1 MTSALYLE
9 HYLDGLEHLPNELKR
24 NFTLMRDLDSRAQ
37 VLMKSIDEKANEF
50 MKQLANSKEN
60 FPDDVKKEK
69 LRAIQELFNK
79 AKEFGDDKVQLAIQ
93 TYELVDK
100 HIRRLDS
107 DLARFEGEIQDKT
120 LNAREKSEETV
131 TKKGGRKKVKDGK
144 SSAKKKRAH
153 SSEDEGRA
161 TGGSGAGASGSAAGN
176 TSTNGKGK
184 NTKKQKVNQEEKGRK
199 GNKKNAEL
207 DDSAQDGGHGTPHPS
222 DVLDMP
228 VDPNE
233 PTYCLCHQVSY
244 GEMIGCDN
252 PDCPIEW
259 FHFACVG
266 LTTKPK
272 GKWFCPKCSQDRKKK

>member
-9 HYLDGLEHLPNELKR
+9 HYLDSLEHLPIELQR

-37 VLMKSIDEKANEF
+37 TLMKNIDC
-50 MKQLANSKEN
+50 LANTYLKSQKNLNQEQNKEHL
-60 FPDDVKKEK
+60 DK
-69 LRAIQELFNK
+69 IQSLFNK
-79 AKEFGDDKVQLAIQ
+79 AKEYGDDKVQLAIQ

-107 DLARFEGEIQDKT
+107 DLARFESEIQDKA
-120 LNAREKSEETV
+120 LNCRNAEESSV
-131 TKKGGRKKVKDGK
+131 GKKGRKKTKDGK
-144 SSAKKKRAH
+144 DGKKKRSGN
-153 SSEDEGRA
+153 SSEEDSAG
-161 TGGSGAGASGSAAGN
+161 TIKGS
-176 TSTNGKGK
+176 KK
-184 NTKKQKVNQEEKGRK
+184 KKQKSL
-199 GNKKNAEL
+199 NATNNIGGTVTSNAI
-207 DDSAQDGGHGTPHPS
+207 SASVVDAVLPGLAGITHPS

-272 GKWFCPKCSQDRKKK
+272 GKWYCPKCSQDRKKK